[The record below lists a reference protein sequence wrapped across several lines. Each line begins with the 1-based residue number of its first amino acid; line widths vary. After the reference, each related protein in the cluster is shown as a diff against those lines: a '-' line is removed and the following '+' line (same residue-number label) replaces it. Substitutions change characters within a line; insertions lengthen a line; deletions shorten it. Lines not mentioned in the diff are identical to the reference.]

1 MQKISFCNSFILSSL
16 THLYYFNHFLSCS
29 IRTIHSSIYFP
40 QVFFAYFLL
49 FHIYYFSCP
58 FGFSYAA
65 LISTVLFLLHAM
77 IFFWNRYELPAV
89 LSGQVSRESPR
100 MAIITNQGVYRPESP
115 SQNTTT
121 QPLNRDA
128 ASTSMQRIDMAS
140 YPSMSSLGRMSSP
153 LPSNIIGQD
162 QDGYW
167 ILMNG
172 EVRLIFLLF
181 QSRINVEYNTL
192 ITRATIANRSLSSM
206 GSRLSRDRKLDSSL
220 QHMVWSRMC

>member
-1 MQKISFCNSFILSSL
+1 
-16 THLYYFNHFLSCS
+16 
-29 IRTIHSSIYFP
+29 
-40 QVFFAYFLL
+40 
-49 FHIYYFSCP
+49 
-58 FGFSYAA
+58 
-65 LISTVLFLLHAM
+65 
-77 IFFWNRYELPAV
+77 
-89 LSGQVSRESPR
+89 
-100 MAIITNQGVYRPESP
+100 
-115 SQNTTT
+115 
-121 QPLNRDA
+121 
-128 ASTSMQRIDMAS
+128 MAS